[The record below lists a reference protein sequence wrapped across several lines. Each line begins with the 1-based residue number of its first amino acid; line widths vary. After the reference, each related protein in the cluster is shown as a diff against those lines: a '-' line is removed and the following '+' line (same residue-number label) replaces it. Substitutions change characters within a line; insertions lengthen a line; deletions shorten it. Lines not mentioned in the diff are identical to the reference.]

1 MSERLEIEVTPEM
14 VEAGAKA
21 LADEITSIEAYGEG
35 LGYAKLMRREITYLV
50 LRAVAQTA
58 R

>member
-35 LGYAKLMRREITYLV
+35 LGYAKLGVYPLYIGR
-50 LRAVAQTA
+50 
-58 R
+58 